1 MQLIK
6 SVITSLTNFWRAA
19 FRLPSGCLKKVEK
32 LCSAYLW
39 LGPDLNGKK
48 AKIAWKVVCREK
60 EGGITI
66 ETIEGDKHG
75 MLSETN
81 MAYSL
86 I

>member
-1 MQLIK
+1 M
-6 SVITSLTNFWRAA
+6 V
-19 FRLPSGCLKKVEK
+19 
-32 LCSAYLW
+32 
-39 LGPDLNGKK
+39 KK

-60 EGGITI
+60 KEGGGIRI